1 MASPSL
7 IGWIY
12 AKFFISLPGNKTCV
26 YCFYAVHFEGE
37 TNSRICQ
44 YLQGSG
50 IESLKDIQEFSLRNL
65 EAHLHMISHLAAPK
79 HLVKICVF
87 GSFTCLR
94 FEINLLQMSTCHSV
108 NILFLDI
115 I

>member
-1 MASPSL
+1 MASPTL

-12 AKFFISLPGNKTCV
+12 AMSNGEKNVFFFFSLPGNKTCV
-26 YCFYAVHFEGE
+26 YCSYTVHFEGE

-50 IESLKDIQEFSLRNL
+50 IDSLKDIQEFSLRNL

-79 HLVKICVF
+79 QF
-87 GSFTCLR
+87 GSFTCLW
-94 FEINLLQMSTCHSV
+94 FEINLLQRSTCHSV
-108 NILFLDI
+108 NI
-115 I
+115 